1 MAMYILVKKIDE
13 YKSTRHKNK
22 VIPEFIVYLM
32 IDDTPIEA
40 NTAFGEE
47 QKDSVV
53 LNYYNK
59 FAWQTDIKILE
70 KN

>member
-1 MAMYILVKKIDE
+1 MYILVKKIDE
-13 YKSTRHKNK
+13 YKSKNHKNK

-32 IDDTPIEA
+32 IDDTAIEA
-40 NTAFGEE
+40 VTAFGEE

-59 FAWQTDIKILE
+59 FAWQTNIEIIH